1 VVTGAAA
8 KLRAGEYAFAP
19 GTKPLDVIALLKK
32 GKVLY
37 RAVTIPEGTELAKI
51 AGLLAADGW
60 VDLQHFLDLARE
72 PQLLAE
78 LGVAADSL
86 EGHLF
91 PDTYYLSRD
100 QQDAADIIR
109 MMVDNHFKVFNDLT
123 GKTGSYPLELTH
135 HGIVTLASI
144 VEKETGN
151 PEERGLVAVVF
162 LNRLAQGMRLQADPT
177 VRYSKQENMGLLN
190 KKFVLL
196 SFYLA

>member
-86 EGHLF
+86 G
-91 PDTYYLSRD
+91 DTC
-100 QQDAADIIR
+100 
-109 MMVDNHFKVFNDLT
+109 F
-123 GKTGSYPLELTH
+123 LTH
-135 HGIVTLASI
+135 II
-144 VEKETGN
+144 C
-151 PEERGLVAVVF
+151 
-162 LNRLAQGMRLQADPT
+162 QGTSRMQRI
-177 VRYSKQENMGLLN
+177 SSG
-190 KKFVLL
+190 
-196 SFYLA
+196 